1 MQINNKAAVYAFN
14 NNALIIVIAIRFIHY
29 YLLNALHGI
38 EIINHSRNA
47 EARLSHL
54 AHKLFKIIVCDFD
67 ISVWIFKFNHIGS

>member
-54 AHKLFKIIVCDFD
+54 AHKLFNIIVCDFD
-67 ISVWIFKFNHIGS
+67 LSVWIFKFNHIGS